1 MRFVKD
7 FSIDVVLFY
16 YIQKVFLSKCLLRL
30 GVLRVFVLFC
40 ALVSVGA
47 ILPLNLKYLHCL
59 QHYFFEHLFNLYH

>member
-7 FSIDVVLFY
+7 ISIAVVLFY
-16 YIQKVFLSKCLLRL
+16 YKKAFSKCLLRL